1 MVLHTTDNHQKAS
14 LNPDN
19 NQDLSDEAQTNNSSQ
34 TSHSNRT
41 FLQIVI
47 ITITY
52 RKNSIK
58 ANAILDTNSDAT
70 LIRRDIYNI

>member
-19 NQDLSDEAQTNNSSQ
+19 NQDLPDEAQTNNSSQ
-34 TSHSNRT
+34 TSHSNGT

-58 ANAILDTNSDAT
+58 VNAIRDTNSDTT

>member
-14 LNPDN
+14 RNPDN
-19 NQDLSDEAQTNNSSQ
+19 NQGLSDETQTNNSSQ
-34 TSHSNRT
+34 TSHSNGT

-47 ITITY
+47 TTTTY

-58 ANAILDTNSDAT
+58 ANAIRDTNSGAT

>member
-14 LNPDN
+14 CNPDN
-19 NQDLSDEAQTNNSSQ
+19 NQGLSDETQTNNSSQ
-34 TSHSNRT
+34 TSHSNGT

-47 ITITY
+47 ITTTY

-58 ANAILDTNSDAT
+58 ANAIRDTNSGAT